1 MLRRTFFI
9 LGETDPMAKS
19 KGVAVK
25 SVKKTAKK
33 TVAGKTAVQKTV
45 VKKNEPEKKERT
57 ISVKY
62 ADKSAGQPELVKIFT
77 AIQRMMI
84 PYDQKGSLVFHAAT
98 GGQAHLVSHKTIEI
112 EGRKRKEMWL
122 VSVMIQKGYV
132 AFHYLPVYMNP
143 SMEKLFSPAFIECLK
158 GKACFHIRKMDPAI
172 LAEVEKAIQIGYEA
186 YQKKGWV

>member
-19 KGVAVK
+19 TGVAVK
-25 SVKKTAKK
+25 AVKKTAKK
-33 TVAGKTAVQKTV
+33 TVAGKTTVKKTV
-45 VKKNEPEKKERT
+45 VKKGEPEKKEKT

-77 AIQRMMI
+77 AIQQMMI

-98 GGQAHLVSHKTIEI
+98 GGQAHLVSHKTLEV
-112 EGRKRKEMWL
+112 EGRTRKEMWL

-143 SMEKLFSPAFIECLK
+143 SMEKLFSPAFIACLK
-158 GKACFHIRKMDPAI
+158 GKACFHLKKMDPEI

>member
-19 KGVAVK
+19 KGVVVK
-25 SVKKTAKK
+25 AGKKAAKK
-33 TVAGKTAVQKTV
+33 TVAGKTTVKKTV
-45 VKKNEPEKKERT
+45 VKKGEPEKKEKT

-77 AIQRMMI
+77 AIQQMMI

-98 GGQAHLVSHKTIEI
+98 GGQAHLVSHKTLEV
-112 EGRKRKEMWL
+112 EGRTRKEMWL

-143 SMEKLFSPAFIECLK
+143 SMEKLFSPAFIACLK
-158 GKACFHIRKMDPAI
+158 GKACFHLKKMDPEI
-172 LAEVEKAIQIGYEA
+172 LSEVEKAIQIGYEA
-186 YQKKGWV
+186 YQKKGWI